1 MLNVAAIFSRLTLGY
16 LSQLLEKIFYLLSIK
31 AKRLA
36 FMASVLIKLNGNRYA
51 GILSGL
57 VWALSLSEPVA
68 AIF

>member
-1 MLNVAAIFSRLTLGY
+1 
-16 LSQLLEKIFYLLSIK
+16 
-31 AKRLA
+31 
-36 FMASVLIKLNGNRYA
+36 MASVLIKLNGNRYA